1 MKRLIYSLTGLAILS
16 VSCSTFAD
24 KESPILPQEA
34 VIATIGA
41 ETRTQIGEKNG
52 DAYKVIWNAGDRI
65 IISTGTS
72 SKDKAVYTTSSH
84 ESPSASFYPES
95 NALDFSNG
103 AIAGY
108 PVENMYL
115 GAPDSD
121 KEVFFTIPQVQTYA
135 PGSFDSGAM
144 PMISEVTD
152 KAELNF
158 FNAAGVI
165 RLMLSTE
172 LQDIKISS
180 ISLIT
185 SEAISGECGYIPKSR
200 KIFFDESML
209 SNNEVIMECPEGAA
223 ISEEAKAFHIVVPHQ
238 TYSDLTIKVTTT
250 ENQQQTFTLKS
261 GKEIA
266 VERSSIATI
275 PLKVTSVSEIA
286 QPKINA
292 RVSSVSFESINIE
305 VSMENVTSYYCGF
318 QTKEAFLND
327 MESGHLLSS
336 IPYATPYT
344 GPRAYSGSVKSFQ
357 SDFSD
362 ILIEP
367 GQSYALWFVPC
378 KSSGTYTAQDI
389 TYVETMTR
397 AYTSGGTKEVS
408 YSELKTDYTS
418 ISMRLTSAGAGH
430 IYSQLLTEEQF
441 AQYMSENEL
450 IHMLLAPGNKSTV
463 FDSES
468 DIFVRKF
475 LKPGTSMRLI
485 AVAIDRSGKYGP
497 LFTEEFVTDPIH
509 YSPTKVTI
517 DKNIDNVRNSS
528 VISWSVSGEAPAE
541 YRYIFKGTD
550 SYLWNST
557 LEGSILAAQ
566 EKMYLEPGLYYISHT
581 SEPKAV
587 LSGMVAGNE
596 YIIVVVAADAEG
608 NISEAD
614 SWIFTY

>member
-441 AQYMSENEL
+441 AQYMSE
-450 IHMLLAPGNKSTV
+450 AQYSTV
-463 FDSES
+463 SQT
-468 DIFVRKF
+468 F
-475 LKPGTSMRLI
+475 L
-485 AVAIDRSGKYGP
+485 
-497 LFTEEFVTDPIH
+497 
-509 YSPTKVTI
+509 
-517 DKNIDNVRNSS
+517 
-528 VISWSVSGEAPAE
+528 
-541 YRYIFKGTD
+541 
-550 SYLWNST
+550 
-557 LEGSILAAQ
+557 
-566 EKMYLEPGLYYISHT
+566 
-581 SEPKAV
+581 
-587 LSGMVAGNE
+587 
-596 YIIVVVAADAEG
+596 
-608 NISEAD
+608 
-614 SWIFTY
+614 